1 MELDGT
7 GDVDGGDGDA
17 HHSYS
22 STSESPS
29 IGIRANAGLPT
40 ATHSP
45 ARSLAAPPRTAECN
59 PWRRRDAYLFV
70 LIIHAANSL
79 KSTYGRAIQVSS
91 EGVRPVVGWEPHIAT
106 SVLVDILHDLVKLCC
121 GKLDV
126 TLGHQ
131 FSYLLLDQSACF
143 AVGARGQIW

>member
-1 MELDGT
+1 MPSGLFQN
-7 GDVDGGDGDA
+7 
-17 HHSYS
+17 HSCSENVFEPLSNFS
-22 STSESPS
+22 SSVSS
-29 IGIRANAGLPT
+29 IMV
-40 ATHSP
+40 S
-45 ARSLAAPPRTAECN
+45 SAAPPRTAECN

-143 AVGARGQIW
+143 AAGARGQTW